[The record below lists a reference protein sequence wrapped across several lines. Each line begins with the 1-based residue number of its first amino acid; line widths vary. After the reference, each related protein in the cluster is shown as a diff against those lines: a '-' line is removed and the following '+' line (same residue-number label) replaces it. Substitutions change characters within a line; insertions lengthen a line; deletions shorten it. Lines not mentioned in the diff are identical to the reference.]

1 MKAVWQLFTHG
12 HFVIGACFFIGGAAL
27 GQLPQVQNSSGAL
40 TISAAMIGLMSLM
53 VSKHFEV
60 LGKISRTLDQMDK
73 HMRGCPYRKEER
85 S

>member
-1 MKAVWQLFTHG
+1 MKVIWQTCTSGNFL
-12 HFVIGACFFIGGAAL
+12 IGACFFVGGAVL

-60 LGKISRTLDQMDK
+60 LGKISRTLEQMDK
-73 HMRGCPYRKEER
+73 HMRGCPYRKDEG